1 LWLLGTGRE
10 RERAA
15 EQRSDEGKLEA
26 LRKQASRFKEQV
38 TKQQQ
43 VWIPRPILP
52 FYCLAAVLYPC
63 YVCEKMGVI
72 SR

>member
-1 LWLLGTGRE
+1 VAIGGGE

-15 EQRSDEGKLEA
+15 ERRSVKGDMEA

-38 TKQQQ
+38 AKQQQ

-52 FYCLAAVLYPC
+52 FYCLAAVLLSC
-63 YVCEKMGVI
+63 
-72 SR
+72 